1 MIRLRSITILAGLLA
16 LAGCKKT
23 NQYAAPPPPKVTV
36 TLPVSRPVIR
46 YLEATG
52 TVTAIASVDLVARV
66 QGFLQDISYTDG
78 AVVKAGDVLFTVEP
92 LPYQARLQQAQAA
105 EAGAKAQLTNAESTF
120 ARQQELQNRQVSS
133 VQALDEALAQRDNA
147 RAAVLQAEANTQLA
161 AINYTY
167 TRVQAPFDGR
177 VTAHQASVGQLVG
190 TTPTPLATLVQV
202 RPIQVTFSVSEQDVQ
217 RLRADGAKRGERGP
231 NVPTIKLELGLQSE
245 TGTPHRG
252 QLDYISPVVDPTT
265 GTMTARGVL
274 ENEELTLVPGY
285 FARVRVPVGE
295 PTTALLIPDAA
306 LNAGQSGRYV
316 LVVGD
321 DNVVALRP
329 VTAGGLQDGLRVIES
344 GLKPDDKVIVSG
356 LQRASPGQ
364 KVEAA
369 LSDAKR

>member
-1 MIRLRSITILAGLLA
+1 MIRLRSITILAGLLT

-36 TLPVSRPVIR
+36 TTPVSRPVTR

-78 AVVKAGDVLFTVEP
+78 AMVKAGDVLFTVEP

-105 EAGAKAQLTNAESTF
+105 EAGAKAQLSNAESTF

-133 VQALDEALAQRDNA
+133 VQSLDEARAQRDNA

-231 NVPTIKLELGLQSE
+231 NVPTIRLELGLQSE

-252 QLDYISPVVDPTT
+252 HLDYIAPVVDPAT

-274 ENEELTLVPGY
+274 ENEDLTLLPGY
-285 FARVRVPVGE
+285 FARVRVPIGE
-295 PTTALLIPDAA
+295 PSPALLVPDAA

-329 VTAGGLQDGLRVIES
+329 VTAGPLQDGMRVIES

-356 LQRASPGQ
+356 LQRAAPGQ